1 MSLTQPAFICSKLVI
16 ETLDKRYELYSK
28 LTISEPRY
36 WRGSGVFIVNFE
48 HIFTAFSNI
57 YIVDFELVNAGWVA
71 CYMM

>member
-36 WRGSGVFIVNFE
+36 WRGSGVFIVNF
-48 HIFTAFSNI
+48 NI